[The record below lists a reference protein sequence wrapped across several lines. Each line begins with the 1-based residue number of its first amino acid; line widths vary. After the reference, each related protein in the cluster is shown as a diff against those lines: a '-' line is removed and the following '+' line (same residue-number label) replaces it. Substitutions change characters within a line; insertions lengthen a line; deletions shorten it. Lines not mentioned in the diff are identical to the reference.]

1 MSIEKDQ
8 KAGRL
13 EYWKN
18 GIMGFSKISLSSSQ
32 HSIVP
37 SFRLIR

>member
-13 EYWKN
+13 EYWKT
-18 GIMGFSKISLSSSQ
+18 GTMGKLK
-32 HSIVP
+32 VKAEV
-37 SFRLIR
+37 